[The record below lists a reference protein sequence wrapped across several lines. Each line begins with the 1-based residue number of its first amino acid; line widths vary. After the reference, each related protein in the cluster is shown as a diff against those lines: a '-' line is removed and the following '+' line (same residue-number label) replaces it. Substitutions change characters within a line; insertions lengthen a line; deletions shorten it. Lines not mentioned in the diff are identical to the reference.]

1 MITQENYLIIFECI
15 DKENLRKI
23 FDLDLKIFGLQILAR
38 VFAAFELKMNIISS
52 SEEQKLRLESDCQE
66 MLSKHGLVDH
76 MLIERLDGELSPWG
90 ISLLIC

>member
-1 MITQENYLIIFECI
+1 MSVHGLNTSS
-15 DKENLRKI
+15 RKVE
-23 FDLDLKIFGLQILAR
+23 LVAR
-38 VFAAFELKMNIISS
+38 VFAAFELKMNIIAS

-66 MLSKHGLVDH
+66 MLSKHGLVDR